1 MDCAAGLSVTGGAGA
16 CPGVWGLG
24 AEGGGEGDSSILFSF
39 GLFLKVTEGSF
50 YNPDTAGTRR
60 RLLRQLPCFR
70 LSLLPEL

>member
-1 MDCAAGLSVTGGAGA
+1 MSGANGLCGRGCLLPAVRGA

-50 YNPDTAGTRR
+50 YNPDTAGTGR
-60 RLLRQLPCFR
+60 RLLRQLPYCG
-70 LSLLPEL
+70 

>member
-1 MDCAAGLSVTGGAGA
+1 MSGANGLCGRGCLLPAVRGA

-50 YNPDTAGTRR
+50 TRNTAAV
-60 RLLRQLPCFR
+60 
-70 LSLLPEL
+70 

>member
-1 MDCAAGLSVTGGAGA
+1 MSGANGLCGGAVCYRRCGGA
-16 CPGVWGLG
+16 CPGVWDLG

-60 RLLRQLPCFR
+60 RLLRQLPYCG
-70 LSLLPEL
+70 